1 LKMFITI
8 RLCFVM
14 STFVILFSWALPIH
28 ELQSAGNSFV
38 PATDGPPM
46 AHGDHLPFSKY
57 QKKHKSS
64 LQKHSDALNIVKGSQ
79 VNPVKKVTFQQRRS
93 KVSTNDKSL
102 KRQQGHSVRAKR
114 SAYGPMLPEYTA
126 RWSRPLRRLSD
137 ADLYYLYHAL
147 EQLQRLAQEQMSD
160 AKLDFNNNYY
170 MQWTDPESNYYSF
183 AEEFTNEEP
192 IEELDDAD
200 ADFDLIDDKPIIL
213 TRRNNLQAPYHQIIP
228 YEIPVAYSDVISFED
243 LLQYLDEAE
252 LDRQIYALINQ
263 LNEQNAE
270 YHK

>member
-1 LKMFITI
+1 MFITI

-38 PATDGPPM
+38 PVWISWMRCLFKQRMVHQWPM
-46 AHGDHLPFSKY
+46 
-57 QKKHKSS
+57 KKHKSS

-170 MQWTDPESNYYSF
+170 TQWTDPESNYYSF

-192 IEELDDAD
+192 VEELDDAD